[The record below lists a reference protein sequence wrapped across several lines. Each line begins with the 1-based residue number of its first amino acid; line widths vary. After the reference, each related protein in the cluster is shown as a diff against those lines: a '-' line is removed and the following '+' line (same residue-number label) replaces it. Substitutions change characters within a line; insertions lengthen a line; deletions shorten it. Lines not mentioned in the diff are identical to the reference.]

1 MKISKKV
8 KIALRSLLMKC
19 GAIATDK
26 ATLLFEGAEIEVG
39 TEVFVEDENGEI
51 LPAPDGEYKV
61 GNTIYVVKDG
71 KVDEIRNEE
80 AENEAG
86 ADAEAEGDGE
96 GEGGGEGDGEG
107 DGGEGVEGEEEEP
120 QAEPIDAPE
129 QTEEE
134 TVEDRMNRL
143 EASIGEIRE
152 GIESMLEAV
161 AALTGRL
168 EAVEEKL
175 KGLEEPAAD
184 PAEDTEETQ
193 ETNSRL
199 SYLKK
204 KK

>member
-1 MKISKKV
+1 MKINKKV

-26 ATLLFEGAEIEVG
+26 ATLLFEGAEPEVG
-39 TEVFVEDENGEI
+39 AEVFVEDENGEI
-51 LPAPDGEYKV
+51 QPAEDGEYV
-61 GNTIYVVKDG
+61 AEGVTYVVAEG
-71 KVDEIRNEE
+71 KIAEIRKEEE
-80 AENEAG
+80 AEPAEETPAEEPVEA
-86 ADAEAEGDGE
+86 
-96 GEGGGEGDGEG
+96 
-107 DGGEGVEGEEEEP
+107 EEEEP

-129 QTEEE
+129 QAEEE
-134 TVEDRMNRL
+134 TIEDRMNRL

-193 ETNSRL
+193 ETASRL